1 MNRKP
6 RPLPSGLPKTLF
18 EIREIAR
25 TRQEKAVAGLSCRE
39 LEVLLFELNRT
50 RYELRDQ
57 DSFVRFYMAVI
68 GAVRGCREAGK
79 PPKEQSKP

>member
-25 TRQEKAVAGLSCRE
+25 MRQEKAIAGLTCRE

-50 RYELRDQ
+50 RYALEDEESFVAFFMAVHSALRDCRQAGQ
-57 DSFVRFYMAVI
+57 DEH
-68 GAVRGCREAGK
+68 GRGL
-79 PPKEQSKP
+79 

>member
-6 RPLPSGLPKTLF
+6 RPLPSVIPKTLL

-25 TRQEKAVAGLSCRE
+25 MRQEKAIAGLTCRD

-50 RYELRDQ
+50 RYELREQ
-57 DSFVRFYMAVI
+57 DSFIRFYMAVI
-68 GAVRGCREAGK
+68 EAVRDCRVAEKSPFEK
-79 PPKEQSKP
+79 PKP